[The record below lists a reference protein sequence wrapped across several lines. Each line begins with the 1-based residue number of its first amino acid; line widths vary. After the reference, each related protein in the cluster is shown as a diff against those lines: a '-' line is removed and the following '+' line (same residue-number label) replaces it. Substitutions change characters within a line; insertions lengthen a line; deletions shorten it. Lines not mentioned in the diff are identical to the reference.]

1 MIDYY
6 RSLAGKADSATPTK
20 TEAKINKC
28 VQYYSDKNMSFDE
41 LYEEYDK
48 IYAKKMKNEFPDPP
62 DKSLFKKVRGEL
74 KLAPVKTQYV
84 KDCVLE
90 ALSRVVKFK
99 EEQELSDP
107 NSELTSEIKEYKKNF
122 KYYPDLSEHDMAA
135 QLYAKEELRR
145 HSIPDKLM
153 SFQEK
158 CDTDFFE
165 LAPHQLFLKNFF
177 SPNTPYQSLLL
188 FHGVGVGKS
197 CSGIS
202 IAENFKTSY
211 STEDKRCIIL
221 SSQNIRAGWRK
232 TIFDPSKDDDQCTG
246 DTYSLDEGD
255 DMKVSHDPEKKAK
268 KKIKQFYELHGYMAF
283 AGTVKKHIQ
292 EGLIGLS
299 DPRARHLKTI
309 ELIRE
314 KYSGRVLIID
324 EVHNVRGEAADK
336 DTQGASKKVVRKT
349 IKYIEMVIKYSENLK
364 LILLTA
370 NPMFNNAQEIVWI
383 LNMMLMNDNRKTVSS
398 KDIFDSGELSEQGA
412 EILKRKFQGY
422 VSYLRGEN
430 PVSFPIRIYPNNKD
444 KPLIRGYKIDSDDG
458 TIEPP
463 QIDVF
468 DREIPE
474 EERLSFTQLYP
485 SVMDP
490 DMQGQM
496 YDSITDRINA
506 EAESRDG
513 ESLVQIQDETQLL
526 QMANIVYP
534 GASEPESSYGETGL
548 ANCFQIDA
556 RANSY
561 KYKQDILDE
570 YGPFLHSSE
579 ISKYSCKIKSI
590 LDAISISDG
599 IVFVYSNWI
608 SGGIVPLVLALEQN
622 GYKRYEGKPM
632 LSFSDKRVKDSVPKD
647 NQGNFMVIAG
657 SADFTNNFER
667 EMKMVTHPDNKD
679 GSKIKIV
686 IGSTVASEGLD
697 FKCVRSIHV
706 LEPWHNVNKLEQV
719 IGRGIRNC
727 SHKYFD
733 ESEKEK
739 RNITIYLH
747 AAMTDNPEKE
757 TIDTYLYRYAEKKS
771 RQIGEIEMIL
781 KRCAV
786 DRYFFQS
793 VNYLSPTDVEKVMI
807 DPASREDEAYS
818 YSPHDRPF
826 TRVTSFTDDADY
838 MKDDIPDKLSLTDD
852 TFQLEYSSAIIEVY
866 KKRIFNLFKME
877 EAFTLDDIKERLEIQ
892 DKIYEDFF
900 HTALQE
906 MLLEKYP
913 LYNRNSDRGYMIH
926 INDMFIFQPYFN
938 QDEFLPLYYRLNRGS
953 VRENEF
959 LITSQA
965 KRLATVDMDKRE
977 FSDEYI
983 VELMKSVMNYEFTKK
998 DPKKADVLTET
1009 DVLEF
1014 MNLKEP
1020 DFLWI
1025 SFVLD
1030 RLLFDEK
1037 IVLLYCVLSYL
1048 HGDIA
1053 ISDEETL
1060 HSIEA
1065 FLVPFFERLFLYNK
1079 DDTYSY
1085 RPKYEK
1091 KYKKQLVGGFL
1102 YHHINKKP
1110 IFFRYNKA
1118 DTTQKSSIEVFNRKQ
1133 EIAISAM
1140 IKKLKDTPEFQM
1152 QGNWAFTLYSTQR
1165 VSREAH
1171 NGIVLKVV
1179 KSKDKPR
1186 NIFPPGPGIIC
1197 LSESGGAWK
1206 GESTVNFIKN
1216 DLKEYYD
1223 RLTSE
1228 HQDKLTKTDTTKN
1241 QKNKQGRIFFVE
1253 LCFRQMKESFLQS
1266 DLVFAKF
1273 Y

>member
-28 VQYYSDKNMSFDE
+28 VEYYEAKDMSFDE
-41 LYEEYDK
+41 LYEEYDMV
-48 IYAKKMKNEFPDPP
+48 YDKKVKLEFPDPP
-62 DKSLFKKVRGEL
+62 DKSLFKKVGGEL
-74 KLAPVKTQYV
+74 KLAPIRSQYV

-90 ALSRVVKFK
+90 ALSRVVEFK
-99 EEQELSDP
+99 EESELYDP
-107 NSELTSEIKEYKKNF
+107 SSELTAEINRYKKNF
-122 KYYPDLSEHDMAA
+122 KYYPDLSEHNMAS
-135 QLYAKEELRR
+135 QLYFKEELRR

-153 SFQEK
+153 SFQDK

-211 STEDKRCIIL
+211 STVDKRSIIL

-246 DTYSLDEGD
+246 DTYSLDEESD
-255 DMKVSHDPEKKAK
+255 TKVVRDPEKKAK

-283 AGTVKKHIQ
+283 AGTVKKHIK
-292 EGLIGLS
+292 EGLIGIT
-299 DPRARHLKTI
+299 DEKARHLKTI

-324 EVHNVRGEAADK
+324 EVHNVRGEATDK
-336 DTQGASKKVVRKT
+336 DSNVKATKKEVRKT
-349 IKYIEMVIKYSENLK
+349 IKYIEMVIKYSEKLK

-370 NPMFNNAQEIVWI
+370 NPMFNNAQEIVWV
-383 LNMMLMNDNRKTVSS
+383 LNMLLMNDNRKTVSS
-398 KDIFDSGELSEQGA
+398 KEIFDSGELTARGA
-412 EILKRKFQGY
+412 EILARKFQGY

-430 PVSFPIRIYPNNKD
+430 PVSFPIRIYPKNNG
-444 KPLIRGYKIDSDDG
+444 KPLIQGYKMDASGGD

-463 QIDVF
+463 KIDLF
-468 DREIPE
+468 DREISE
-474 EERLSFTQLYP
+474 SERLSFTQLYP
-485 SVMDP
+485 SVMIDTGL
-490 DMQGQM
+490 QGQM
-496 YDSITDRINA
+496 YTEVVQRIKD
-506 EAESRDG
+506 EAAARGG
-513 ESLVQIQDETQLL
+513 ESLVQIHDETKML
-526 QMANIVYP
+526 QMVNIVYP
-534 GASEPESSYGETGL
+534 GASDTDNCYGETGL
-548 ANCFQIDA
+548 ANCFHIDT
-556 RANSY
+556 RANTY
-561 KYKQDILDE
+561 KYKQEILDE
-570 YGPFLHSSE
+570 YGPFLLASE
-579 ISKYSCKIKSI
+579 ISPFSCKIKSI
-590 LDAISISDG
+590 LDAIKISDG
-599 IVFVYSNWI
+599 IVFIYSNWI
-608 SGGIVPLVLALEQN
+608 SGGIVPLILALEQN
-622 GYKRYEGKPM
+622 GYKRYEGKSM
-632 LSFSDKRVKDSVPKD
+632 LSLSDERVKESVPREG
-647 NQGNFMVIAG
+647 QGNFMVIAG
-657 SADFTNNFER
+657 SAGFTNNFER
-667 EMKMVTHPDNKD
+667 EMQTVTHPGNKD
-679 GSKIKIV
+679 GSKIKII

-727 SHKYFD
+727 SHKFFD

-747 AAMTDNPEKE
+747 SAMTSDPEKE

-786 DRYFFQS
+786 DRYFFKS
-793 VNYLSPTDVEKVMI
+793 VNYLSPAAVEKIMI
-807 DPASREDEAYS
+807 DPASHEHEAYS

-838 MKDDIPDKLSLTDD
+838 MKDDIPDLTEVSDD
-852 TFQLEYSSAIIEVY
+852 TFQLEYSKALIEVY
-866 KKRIFNLFKME
+866 KKRIFNLFKVE
-877 EAFTLDDIKERLEIQ
+877 EAFSLAHLKERLEEQ
-892 DKIYEDFF
+892 DKLYDDFF
-900 HTALQE
+900 YTALQE
-906 MLLEKYP
+906 MILEKYP
-913 LYNRNSDRGYMIH
+913 LYNRNADRGYMIH
-926 INDMFIFQPYFN
+926 LNDMFVFQPYFN
-938 QDEFLPLYYRLNRGS
+938 QDEFIPLYYRLNRGL

-965 KRLATVDMDKRE
+965 KRLATVDTEERSFPD
-977 FSDEYI
+977 DQI
-983 VELMKSVMNYEFTKK
+983 IELMQSIMNYEFTKPVPDK
-998 DPKKADVLTET
+998 LSEEDI
-1009 DVLEF
+1009 LEF
-1014 MNLKEP
+1014 MNLREP
-1020 DFLWI
+1020 NLVWI

-1037 IVLLYCVLSYL
+1037 ISLLYCVLSYL
-1048 HGDIA
+1048 HGDIT

-1060 HSIEA
+1060 NNIGLY
-1065 FLVPFFERLFLYNK
+1065 LVPFFEPLFLYYDN
-1079 DDTYSY
+1079 DTYSY
-1085 RPKYEK
+1085 RAKYEK

-1102 YHHINKKP
+1102 YHHINKQP
-1110 IFFRYNKA
+1110 VFFRYNKA
-1118 DTTQKSSIEVFNRKQ
+1118 DSTQKSSIEVFNRKQ
-1133 EIAISAM
+1133 EISISM
-1140 IKKLKDTPEFQM
+1140 MLKKIKDDPVFQM
-1152 QGNWAFTLYSTQR
+1152 KRHWAFTMYSTLR

-1179 KSKDKPR
+1179 KSTDQPKKA
-1186 NIFPPGPGIIC
+1186 FPPGSGVIC
-1197 LSESGGAWK
+1197 LSESRSWQ
-1206 GESTVNFIKN
+1206 GESTVNFIEN
-1216 DLKEYYD
+1216 ELKEFYD
-1223 RLTSE
+1223 SLTPE
-1228 HQDKLTKTDTTKN
+1228 NQDKLTKTGTTKN

-1266 DLVFAKF
+1266 DLVFAK
-1273 Y
+1273 YY